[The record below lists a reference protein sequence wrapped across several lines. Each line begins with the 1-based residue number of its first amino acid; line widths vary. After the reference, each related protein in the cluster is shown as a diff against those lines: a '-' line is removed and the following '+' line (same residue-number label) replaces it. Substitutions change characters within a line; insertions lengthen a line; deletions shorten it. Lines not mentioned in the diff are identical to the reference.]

1 MIGYNPGKVLLD
13 YKKRLR
19 KATLKTNN
27 KKRLK
32 YRHNNKH
39 EERDK
44 QQFAMAEYIHHL
56 QQQQQHQHQHEDQ
69 EEAEQHQ

>member
-19 KATLKTNN
+19 KATLKTNS

-39 EERDK
+39 DERDR
-44 QQFAMAEYIHHL
+44 QQFAMAEYIHHH
-56 QQQQQHQHQHEDQ
+56 QQQQQH
-69 EEAEQHQ
+69 EEKEEVEQHQ

>member
-19 KATLKTNN
+19 KATLKTNS

-32 YRHNNKH
+32 YRHNKH
-39 EERDK
+39 EERDR
-44 QQFAMAEYIHHL
+44 QQFAMAEYIHHH
-56 QQQQQHQHQHEDQ
+56 QQQQQQGEEPEEEEPHQ
-69 EEAEQHQ
+69 